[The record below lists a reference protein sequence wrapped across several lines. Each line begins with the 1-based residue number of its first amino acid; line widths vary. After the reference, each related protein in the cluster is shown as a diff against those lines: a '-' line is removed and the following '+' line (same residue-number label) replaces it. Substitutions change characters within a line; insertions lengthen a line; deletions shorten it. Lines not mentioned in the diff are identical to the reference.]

1 MGGEKDVRSEINLIK
16 SALLKKDGLVDPDK
30 QDQLRSQISTAFSD
44 DILDKLS
51 EGFSDTK
58 SAKAPRDN
66 SIVTSNFSMELFS
79 TNQGEE

>member
-1 MGGEKDVRSEINLIK
+1 MGGEKDVKEEVNLIK

-51 EGFSDTK
+51 EGISDTE
-58 SAKAPRDN
+58 SAQKPRDN
-66 SIVTSNFSMELFS
+66 SVVTSNFNMSLFES
-79 TNQGEE
+79 N